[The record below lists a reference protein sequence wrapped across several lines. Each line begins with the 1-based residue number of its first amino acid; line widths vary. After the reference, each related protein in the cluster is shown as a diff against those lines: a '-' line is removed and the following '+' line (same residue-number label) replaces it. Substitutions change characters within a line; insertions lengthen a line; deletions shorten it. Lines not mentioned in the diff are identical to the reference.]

1 MVVFPQQDS
10 LPVNALW
17 GTNKL
22 VKAIQPT
29 KGRVVDHIAFSYRH
43 IEPVFT
49 RLKQAGVEIVE
60 PIAVR
65 PEFGFKSFFVL
76 GPDQVLVEIVEAK
89 PIPDA
94 SWETP

>member
-10 LPVNALW
+10 QPVNALW
-17 GTNKL
+17 GLNKL
-22 VKAIQPT
+22 VKEIQPT
-29 KGRVVDHIAFSYRH
+29 KGRVVDHIAFSFRH
-43 IEPVFT
+43 IEPILA
-49 RLKQAGVEIVE
+49 RMKQAGLEIAD

-76 GPDQVLVEIVEAK
+76 GPDRVLVEIVEAK